1 MANIITLKG
10 EVEKE
15 GYRYFNENIRHLV
28 MKENG
33 EVDYSKNVLWDND
46 VDAFRHAYVSGAYA
60 LEYNEDVSEKLG
72 VIQEH
77 IPFGGSSS
85 PNSDASKNMD
95 YWNNEV
101 GRKYGK
107 KAKSREELAELL
119 KKALEAGELII
130 SLDDPRKF
138 GEKTSYKVDPNKPI
152 VVLKENETGRNEL
165 FCDFSNGDI
174 FDREGFVAAIENGK
188 YPGYTVVSIDGLAT
202 PMSKPDGVTSNNL
215 G

>member
-10 EVEKE
+10 EAEKE
-15 GYRYFNENIRHLV
+15 GYSYFNENIRPLV

-77 IPFGGSSS
+77 IPLGGSSS
-85 PNSDASKNMD
+85 PNSEASKNMD

-107 KAKSREELAELL
+107 KAKTRERFTTGTGTSAITNNDGWRHCLH
-119 KKALEAGELII
+119 LESDNA
-130 SLDDPRKF
+130 
-138 GEKTSYKVDPNKPI
+138 
-152 VVLKENETGRNEL
+152 
-165 FCDFSNGDI
+165 
-174 FDREGFVAAIENGK
+174 VAAMKNIDCSLQLRRRCSIVCNGK
-188 YPGYTVVSIDGLAT
+188 GRACFEQR
-202 PMSKPDGVTSNNL
+202 
-215 G
+215 

>member
-10 EVEKE
+10 EAEKE
-15 GYRYFNENIRHLV
+15 VYSYFNENIRPLV

-85 PNSDASKNMD
+85 PNSEASKNMD

-107 KAKSREELAELL
+107 KSKIKGR
-119 KKALEAGELII
+119 I
-130 SLDDPRKF
+130 S
-138 GEKTSYKVDPNKPI
+138 
-152 VVLKENETGRNEL
+152 
-165 FCDFSNGDI
+165 
-174 FDREGFVAAIENGK
+174 
-188 YPGYTVVSIDGLAT
+188 
-202 PMSKPDGVTSNNL
+202 
-215 G
+215 

>member
-1 MANIITLKG
+1 MEIANIITLKG
-10 EVEKE
+10 DAEKE
-15 GYRYFNENIRHLV
+15 GYRYFNENIRPLV

-60 LEYNEDVSEKLG
+60 LEYNENVSEKLG
-72 VIQEH
+72 FIQEH

-107 KAKSREELAELL
+107 KA
-119 KKALEAGELII
+119 
-130 SLDDPRKF
+130 
-138 GEKTSYKVDPNKPI
+138 
-152 VVLKENETGRNEL
+152 
-165 FCDFSNGDI
+165 
-174 FDREGFVAAIENGK
+174 
-188 YPGYTVVSIDGLAT
+188 
-202 PMSKPDGVTSNNL
+202 
-215 G
+215 

>member
-15 GYRYFNENIRHLV
+15 GYRYFNENIRPLV

-85 PNSDASKNMD
+85 PNSEASKNMD

-107 KAKSREELAELL
+107 KSKIKGR
-119 KKALEAGELII
+119 I
-130 SLDDPRKF
+130 S
-138 GEKTSYKVDPNKPI
+138 
-152 VVLKENETGRNEL
+152 
-165 FCDFSNGDI
+165 
-174 FDREGFVAAIENGK
+174 
-188 YPGYTVVSIDGLAT
+188 
-202 PMSKPDGVTSNNL
+202 
-215 G
+215 